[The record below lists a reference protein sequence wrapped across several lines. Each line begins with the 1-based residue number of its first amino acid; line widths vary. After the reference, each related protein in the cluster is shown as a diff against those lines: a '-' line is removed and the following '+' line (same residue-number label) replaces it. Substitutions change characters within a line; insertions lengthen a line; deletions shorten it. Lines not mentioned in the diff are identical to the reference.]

1 MFDFKNKFLKI
12 KKNILKIISLSLDFN
27 CMHGPLEKTAKIH

>member
-1 MFDFKNKFLKI
+1 MFDFKNKFLKK
-12 KKNILKIISLSLDFN
+12 KKNLKIISLSLDFN

>member
-12 KKNILKIISLSLDFN
+12 KNILKIISLSLDFN